1 MGGWC
6 TTTFPAYLQVR
17 VATGGV
23 YRVALQPSCGA
34 RVVLAGA
41 DVVQLRGR
49 RPFISIGSVPAEGVE
64 GGADL
69 LDRVAPRIVTVTVGD
84 VT

>member
-17 VATGGV
+17 VAAGGV
-23 YRVALQPSCGA
+23 EWVSLLPSC
-34 RVVLAGA
+34 RAGVILPCA
-41 DVVQLRGR
+41 HMVQTGGR
-49 RPFISIGSVPAEGVE
+49 RPFISIGGVPAEGVE

-69 LDRVAPRIVTVTVGD
+69 LDWVAPRIVTVTVGD
-84 VT
+84 VA